1 MNLDLSR
8 AAWFKSSYS
17 NGQGGSCV
25 EVCTS
30 QPGIVGIRDSKNVP
44 GPQLAVTGQT
54 WARFVQAIKHGEFD
68 L

>member
-1 MNLDLSR
+1 MQPDQSR
-8 AAWFKSSYS
+8 AVWFKASAS

-25 EVCTS
+25 EVCLS

-44 GPQLAVTGQT
+44 GPELIVSDQSWSQFIQAVM
-54 WARFVQAIKHGEFD
+54 HGEFD